1 VVPFLAYLIE
11 EGRPAPVTW
20 LRERASAP
28 VRLAG
33 GGCEKFEPD
42 NPTGGTMFIQ
52 ILQGRVADETGAR
65 REVERWH
72 GDLGTEAPGWLGLT
86 AGTGDDRTFLV
97 VLRFASEAA
106 AMANDRRAEVAAWRG
121 AIKQHLAGPVRLD
134 QCPVVRTP
142 KAGNPA
148 RAGFVRILQGRVTD
162 PTRLAALQSEVEHA
176 LQRQPHLLEV
186 VVGEHEGGHGYFTE
200 VASFVSER
208 AVRAAERAM
217 PVESAVQLG
226 MVRSFMERLRLVELH
241 DPWVV
246 TPETSAISR
255 APMGSAGGAAR

>member
-1 VVPFLAYLIE
+1 
-11 EGRPAPVTW
+11 
-20 LRERASAP
+20 
-28 VRLAG
+28 
-33 GGCEKFEPD
+33 
-42 NPTGGTMFIQ
+42 MFIQ
-52 ILQGRVADETGAR
+52 ILQGRVADEVGAR

-86 AGTGDDRTFLV
+86 AGIGDDRTFLV
-97 VLRFASEAA
+97 VLRFASGAA
-106 AMANDRRAEVAAWRG
+106 ATANDRRPELAAWRG
-121 AIKQHLAGPVRLD
+121 AIKQHLVGPVRLD

-142 KAGNPA
+142 KASDPA
-148 RAGFVRILQGRVTD
+148 PAGFVRILQGRVAD
-162 PTRLAALQSEVEHA
+162 PARLAALQGQVEHT

-241 DPWVV
+241 DPWLVI
-246 TPETSAISR
+246 PEASTISR
-255 APMGSAGGAAR
+255 APMGAAGGAAC

>member
-1 VVPFLAYLIE
+1 
-11 EGRPAPVTW
+11 
-20 LRERASAP
+20 
-28 VRLAG
+28 
-33 GGCEKFEPD
+33 
-42 NPTGGTMFIQ
+42 MFIQ
-52 ILQGRVADETGAR
+52 ILQGRVADEAGAR

-72 GDLGTEAPGWLGLT
+72 GDLGAQAPGWLGLT
-86 AGTGDDRTFLV
+86 AGIGDDRTFLV

-106 AMANDRRAEVAAWRG
+106 AMANDRRPELAAWRG
-121 AIKQHLAGPVRLD
+121 AIKQHLVGPVRLD

-142 KAGNPA
+142 KAGTPA
-148 RAGFVRILQGRVTD
+148 RAGFVRILQGRVAD
-162 PTRLAALQSEVEHA
+162 PARLAALQAEVERT

-246 TPETSAISR
+246 TPEADTISR

>member
-1 VVPFLAYLIE
+1 
-11 EGRPAPVTW
+11 
-20 LRERASAP
+20 
-28 VRLAG
+28 
-33 GGCEKFEPD
+33 
-42 NPTGGTMFIQ
+42 MFIQ
-52 ILQGRVADETGAR
+52 ILQGRVADEAGAR
-65 REVERWH
+65 RELERWL
-72 GDLGTEAPGWLGLT
+72 GDLGTQAPGWLGVT
-86 AGTGDDRTFLV
+86 AGIGDDRTFMA

-106 AMANDRRAEVAAWRG
+106 AMANDRRPELAAWR
-121 AIKQHLAGPVRLD
+121 AAVKQHLVGPVRLD
-134 QCPVVRTP
+134 QCPVVRTS

-148 RAGFVRILQGRVTD
+148 RAGFVRILQGRVAD
-162 PTRLAALQSEVEHA
+162 PARLAALQGEVEHA

-241 DPWVV
+241 DPWVL
-246 TPETSAISR
+246 TPEADIVIR
-255 APMGSAGGAAR
+255 APMGSTGGAAR